1 MIHDSN
7 DAAVFGAPRHGFVEA
22 HQTLTFVR
30 LRAAPVLFV
39 GATAR
44 AVVVGADRF
53 LPALATRLLP
63 APRWPAILNDA
74 REGKTVTGGERFRLL
89 TVLAG
94 RRATRSSI
102 IVIVAS
108 RTEALSSAGWR
119 PVACLLSRN
128 GGGVAQY
135 VTGGVVT
142 RAMEEVQETRGKG
155 AGQRACATAG
165 RGATAVLPR
174 GARTA
179 HAAKRR
185 ARCAPLPPRKV

>member
-1 MIHDSN
+1 MIRTMLRYSVPRGTDSSKRN
-7 DAAVFGAPRHGFVEA
+7 
-22 HQTLTFVR
+22 QTLTFVR

-74 REGKTVTGGERFRLL
+74 REGKTVTGAERFRLL

-128 GGGVAQY
+128 VVRVVVCTGVEWPS
-135 VTGGVVT
+135 T
-142 RAMEEVQETRGKG
+142 
-155 AGQRACATAG
+155 
-165 RGATAVLPR
+165 
-174 GARTA
+174 
-179 HAAKRR
+179 
-185 ARCAPLPPRKV
+185 

>member
-74 REGKTVTGGERFRLL
+74 REGKTVTGGDERFRLL

-155 AGQRACATAG
+155 A
-165 RGATAVLPR
+165 TAVLPR